1 MRKWQ
6 GTQGQARTAGEHDNQ
21 ATKGQFAAEQLLQ
34 PLVEVVQVRRAKE
47 RGFVQH
53 DHDEA
58 VRVAHDCV
66 DRPLRS
72 V

>member
-47 RGFVQH
+47 RGFSP
-53 DHDEA
+53 A
-58 VRVAHDCV
+58 
-66 DRPLRS
+66 RS
-72 V
+72 

>member
-34 PLVEVVQVRRAKE
+34 PLVDGARRVVNVSMRNDTITIA
-47 RGFVQH
+47 
-53 DHDEA
+53 
-58 VRVAHDCV
+58 
-66 DRPLRS
+66 S
-72 V
+72 S